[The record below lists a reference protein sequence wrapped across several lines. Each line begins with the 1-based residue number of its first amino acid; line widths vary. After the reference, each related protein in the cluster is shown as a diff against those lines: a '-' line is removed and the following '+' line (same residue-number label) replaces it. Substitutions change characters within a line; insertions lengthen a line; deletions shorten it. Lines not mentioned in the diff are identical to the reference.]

1 MRFLELKVPPVA
13 VTILFG
19 LTMWIA
25 ATNTPALTFS
35 MPRRTLVGLA
45 VALIGFAA
53 GTLGIVAFHR
63 ASTTVN
69 PFKPTETSTMVT
81 SGIYRVSRTPMYLG
95 LLFVL
100 AGWAIV
106 LSNLTAVAF
115 LPAFVA
121 YMTRF
126 QIGPEEQALHSKFG
140 SEFMVYK
147 RLVRRW
153 L

>member
-1 MRFLELKVPPVA
+1 MSFLELKVPPAA

-19 LTMWIA
+19 LSMWIA
-25 ATNTPALTFS
+25 ATYTPAPTFS
-35 MPRRTLVGLA
+35 MPGRTFVGLA
-45 VALIGFAA
+45 VALIGF
-53 GTLGIVAFHR
+53 GTGALGIVAFHR
-63 ASTTVN
+63 AGTTVN
-69 PFKPTETSTMVT
+69 PFKPTGASTMVT
-81 SGIYRVSRTPMYLG
+81 SGIYRVSRNPMYLG

-100 AGWAIV
+100 AGWAIE

-126 QIGPEEQALHSKFG
+126 QIGPEERALHSKFG
-140 SEFMVYK
+140 SEFTVYK